1 MDTTLAKRYAKA
13 LLDLGEEDGDYLKY
27 GEELK
32 SFSEAVEA
40 AGPEVKTLDSPV
52 YPLELRRRILHAI
65 LEKASLSRVTD
76 SFARLLFDRG
86 RFSILKEISD
96 CYGGFLDE
104 KEGIVRG
111 VLYSVSPLDQR
122 DFSAIREALSIYAG
136 KKAELE
142 QRIDPSLIG
151 GVVARLGDLVLD
163 GSVKTRLDKLAAIF
177 SGD

>member
-32 SFSEAVEA
+32 SFSLAAEQ
-40 AGPEVKTLDSPV
+40 AGPEVKLLDSPV
-52 YPLELRRRILHAI
+52 YPLELRRKILDAI
-65 LEKASLSRVTD
+65 LRKAALSHITD
-76 SFARLLFDRG
+76 SFVRLVFDRG
-86 RFSILKEISD
+86 RFPILKEISD
-96 CYGGFLDE
+96 CYGSLLDE
-104 KEGIVRG
+104 KEGVIRG
-111 VLYSVSPLDQR
+111 VLYSVSHLEQR
-122 DFSAIREALSIYAG
+122 DFSAIREALSMYAG

-177 SGD
+177 QTD